1 MPPVIP
7 DLQLRVAELEA
18 IVQHQ
23 GQMSLIAVLQAELS
37 VLRRMAPVPAQLKA
51 NQEDVRQDMNVSVIA
66 GKREEASTRTHM
78 NAGP

>member
-7 DLQLRVAELEA
+7 DLQQRVAELEA

-23 GQMSLIAVLQAELS
+23 GQMIAVLQAELS

-51 NQEDVRQDMNVSVIA
+51 NQEDVRQDMNDVIA
-66 GKREEASTRTHM
+66 VKSEQASTRTHM

>member
-23 GQMSLIAVLQAELS
+23 GQMIAVLQAELS

>member
-7 DLQLRVAELEA
+7 DLLLRAAELEA

-23 GQMSLIAVLQAELS
+23 GQMIAVLQAELS
-37 VLRRMAPVPAQLKA
+37 VLRRMGPVPAQLKA